1 LVGADGPVG
10 QCQPAA
16 LAPTDHG
23 LDDVAEKPT
32 CQSAVSQFAAPLKVL
47 PGDLERILEELGERD
62 GHEQKTNENLLRS
75 MPTPL
80 RRPLSFID
88 RKRLGPNDHLAEP
101 VGRRRVQGIA
111 DRKARI
117 PPIASGCDLPSLLL
131 GVSCDSLACR
141 LAFAQASGTRGQAT
155 ALAKANPCSVPSAR
169 NHRTDGFVQAGVISM
184 LMTKER
190 LPAIRT
196 LSGWAISV
204 LQDAGAILE
213 CEDHGWMRDRADP
226 HARGRAF
233 AIAHEEPLPGVSSE
247 AAAVAVAG
255 VLDGIGDAC
264 PKCEIT
270 DSDPPSPAACR
281 RR

>member
-75 MPTPL
+75 MSTPL

-88 RKRLGPNDHLAEP
+88 RNRLGPNDDIAEP

-111 DRKARI
+111 DREARI

-141 LAFAQASGTRGQAT
+141 LAFCTGKRNTWTSHSPCKSES
-155 ALAKANPCSVPSAR
+155 LLCAKRPEPPGGRMDSSR
-169 NHRTDGFVQAGVISM
+169 Q
-184 LMTKER
+184 ER
-190 LPAIRT
+190 SR
-196 LSGWAISV
+196 
-204 LQDAGAILE
+204 
-213 CEDHGWMRDRADP
+213 C
-226 HARGRAF
+226 
-233 AIAHEEPLPGVSSE
+233 
-247 AAAVAVAG
+247 
-255 VLDGIGDAC
+255 
-264 PKCEIT
+264 
-270 DSDPPSPAACR
+270 
-281 RR
+281 